1 MDVRLTIGEFSKMTY
16 LSVKALRHYHDV
28 GLLEP
33 VAVDDSS
40 GYRFYSPSQVATAQ
54 SIRRFR
60 DLDLPLEEI
69 RAVLEAPDVD
79 ARNQVLVEHL
89 DRMQRQLQR
98 TELTVASLQAML
110 ASASPTSPVELRV
123 LDAISALS
131 IEASIAFDDATDFC
145 AAVFPAVHDLLV
157 DAGVPPT
164 GPDTA
169 LYSDAFFEEGQGSV
183 VALVPIDGSIDGS
196 IDEVSGAA
204 RVRHVEA
211 ADVAVM
217 VHEAPFSELDRT
229 YGALGTEVAA
239 RGIGRTGPIRERYL
253 SDELAEVCW
262 PITPGTRDAN
272 RAGRTHRSRRR
283 ARS

>member
-40 GYRFYSPSQVATAQ
+40 GYRFYSPSQVSTAQ

-69 RAVLEAPDVD
+69 RAILAAPTVE
-79 ARNQVLVEHL
+79 ARNEVLIEHL

-110 ASASPTSPVELRV
+110 STTSPTGAVELRV
-123 LDAISALS
+123 LDATSALS
-131 IEASIAFDDATDFC
+131 IEASVAFDDAIEFC
-145 AAVFPAVHDLLV
+145 AAVFPALHGLLA
-157 DAGVPPT
+157 DAGVEPT

-169 LYSDAFFEEGQGSV
+169 LYSDAFFEDGRGSV
-183 VALVPIDGSIDGS
+183 VALVPIEGTLDA
-196 IDEVSGAA
+196 VSGDAH
-204 RVRHVEA
+204 VRHVEA

-253 SDELAEVCW
+253 SDGLAEVCW
-262 PITPGTRDAN
+262 PITSGTVTQAE
-272 RAGRTHRSRRR
+272 GPERT
-283 ARS
+283 

>member
-16 LSVKALRHYHDV
+16 LSVKALRHYHDL

-40 GYRFYSPSQVATAQ
+40 GYRLYSPSQVATAQ

-110 ASASPTSPVELRV
+110 ATASPTRPVELRV
-123 LDAISALS
+123 LDAISALGV
-131 IEASIAFDDATDFC
+131 EASVAFDDAADFC
-145 AAVFPAVHDLLV
+145 AAVFP
-157 DAGVPPT
+157 
-164 GPDTA
+164 
-169 LYSDAFFEEGQGSV
+169 
-183 VALVPIDGSIDGS
+183 
-196 IDEVSGAA
+196 
-204 RVRHVEA
+204 R
-211 ADVAVM
+211 
-217 VHEAPFSELDRT
+217 
-229 YGALGTEVAA
+229 
-239 RGIGRTGPIRERYL
+239 
-253 SDELAEVCW
+253 
-262 PITPGTRDAN
+262 
-272 RAGRTHRSRRR
+272 
-283 ARS
+283 

>member
-69 RAVLEAPDVD
+69 RSVLEAPDVE

-110 ASASPTSPVELRV
+110 ATASPTRPVELRV
-123 LDAISALS
+123 LDAISALGV
-131 IEASIAFDDATDFC
+131 EASVAFDDAADFC
-145 AAVFPAVHDLLV
+145 AAVFPALHARLA
-157 DAGVPPT
+157 DAGALPT

-169 LYSDAFFEEGQGSV
+169 LYSDAFFEEGVGSV
-183 VALVPIDGSIDGS
+183 VALVPIDGTIDAVAG
-196 IDEVSGAA
+196 DA
-204 RVRHVEA
+204 RVRQVEA
-211 ADVAVM
+211 TDVAVM
-217 VHEAPFSELDRT
+217 VHEGPFSELDRT
-229 YGALGTEVAA
+229 YGALGTEIAA

-262 PITPGTRDAN
+262 PITPGNLRGLEHT
-272 RAGRTHRSRRR
+272 
-283 ARS
+283 